1 MNLTT
6 EFFYNGSGF
15 NGVPYLNGV
24 NCITNDRLRD
34 VDCDTQHCQ
43 RSTFTPV
50 AAFIKSQIFHLDGY
64 VPSSLLIHVCNTS

>member
-1 MNLTT
+1 M
-6 EFFYNGSGF
+6 
-15 NGVPYLNGV
+15 GVS
-24 NCITNDRLRD
+24 CITNDRLRD

-43 RSTFTPV
+43 RSTFPV